1 MLSKHRQQTCPG
13 HSETLRDTPA
23 ASHHLHG
30 KHWWCVLHFSLSNS
44 YTALIG
50 PGLDRNSVAQ
60 MGSEIILVHNIQN
73 HQTCPNQPR
82 PVQNMTGRTGR
93 RQTCCSLVSFTGKEQ
108 RHEHLQRCNL
118 QFLVSTLEFQQ
129 PSLCLYQ
136 LCFELVLNKDVCVF
150 ISVKPEAVNWQLSN
164 IITFKSMLV

>member
-1 MLSKHRQQTCPG
+1 MGNTDVFCTS
-13 HSETLRDTPA
+13 
-23 ASHHLHG
+23 
-30 KHWWCVLHFSLSNS
+30 
-44 YTALIG
+44 ALIG
-50 PGLDRNSVAQ
+50 PGLDRSAVAQ

-136 LCFELVLNKDVCVF
+136 RCFELVLNKDVCVF